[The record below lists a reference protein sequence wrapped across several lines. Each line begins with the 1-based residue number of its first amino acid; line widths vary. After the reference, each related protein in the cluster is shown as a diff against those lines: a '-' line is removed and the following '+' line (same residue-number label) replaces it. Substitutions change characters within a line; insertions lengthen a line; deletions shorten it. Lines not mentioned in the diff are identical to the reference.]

1 MHGINDMTES
11 EAQELINNVLD
22 HATKVAE
29 LALVSE
35 QQLTALKLEIIQ
47 LQLEIQL
54 LKIQIK
60 VD

>member
-1 MHGINDMTES
+1 MTES